1 MIFNNFQK
9 QYAQLYSRFN
19 PKLQIHIYT
28 DKFIKDNIEIH
39 QNVNDGYL
47 SVLTFMTFI
56 FIFFFFFF
64 FNG

>member
-1 MIFNNFQK
+1 MIFKNFQK

-28 DKFIKDNIEIH
+28 DKFIKDNIGIH

-47 SVLTFMTFI
+47 SVLTFMGQGVFIFI
-56 FIFFFFFF
+56 FIFF
-64 FNG
+64 